1 MSDTAT
7 TAEPDPR
14 LIHLARGT
22 MVSYWSGEAPD
33 RIAIVSDHG
42 NRTFGE
48 LNARANQLV
57 RALRR
62 RGVEPGAALTLMC
75 RNRPEF
81 AEVWAACSRGGYRL
95 TPINWHLTGEEAGYI
110 IDDCEAQVI
119 VADARHAQSA
129 ADAARHAPRATVRL
143 AIGGDI
149 EGYESYEDAVSAED
163 GANIEDPAPGGQM
176 LYTSGTTGRPK
187 GVTRDM
193 AALAAP
199 PTNAAAAVVAT
210 TRLTAINEYRPGEDM
225 HLCTGPLYHAAP
237 LAFSLA
243 LPLASGVGI
252 VLMDDWDAQETLR
265 LVEEHSI
272 THTHM
277 VPTMFVRLLKL
288 PDDARTSRSHVAAQ
302 HPARR
307 RTLPAEREAVAHR
320 LGRADRVR
328 VLRGYRRRRHRR
340 RP

>member
-1 MSDTAT
+1 MTRRREPPASKGGAVTDTT
-7 TAEPDPR
+7 TAAEPDPR
-14 LIHLARGT
+14 LVHLARGT
-22 MVSYWSGEAPD
+22 MVSYWSGEVPD
-33 RIAIVSDHG
+33 RIAIVSEHG

-129 ADAARHAPRATVRL
+129 AGAARQRPAPPSGSRSAATSRGTSRTRTPL
-143 AIGGDI
+143 
-149 EGYESYEDAVSAED
+149 STEDD
-163 GANIEDPAPGGQM
+163 ANIDDPAPGGQM

-193 AALAAP
+193 AA
-199 PTNAAAAVVAT
+199 VA
-210 TRLTAINEYRPGEDM
+210 
-225 HLCTGPLYHAAP
+225 
-237 LAFSLA
+237 
-243 LPLASGVGI
+243 
-252 VLMDDWDAQETLR
+252 
-265 LVEEHSI
+265 
-272 THTHM
+272 
-277 VPTMFVRLLKL
+277 
-288 PDDARTSRSHVAAQ
+288 
-302 HPARR
+302 ARR
-307 RTLPAEREAVAHR
+307 RPVPRPPRPPRALGSPRSTATCPATTCTSAPARCTT
-320 LGRADRVR
+320 
-328 VLRGYRRRRHRR
+328 RRRWPSRSRSR
-340 RP
+340 SPAAWASC